1 MPDLPAKREEL
12 EARKH
17 RAAQHYAQ
25 QYDEVGREFGWRAPA
40 PALNQHPNDYRREV
54 LRDLKKI
61 YLNNHPLYK
70 IQMRGLP
77 DDILPQFETDVLT
90 AVKTEAYNPKNVP
103 LGTLKKIERLD
114 GYGKLKETV
123 FVGQE
128 SFVKLMPTYR
138 PGRRVVR
145 FLAPTDTQGRTLR
158 SINEYGGMVA

>member
-1 MPDLPAKREEL
+1 MPDLDALQSEL
-12 EARKH
+12 ARRH
-17 RAAQHYAQ
+17 HHAAQHYAA

-40 PALNQHPNDYRREV
+40 PSLNQHPNDYRRET
-54 LRDLKKI
+54 LRTLKKI

-70 IQMRGLP
+70 IQMRALP

-90 AVKTEAYNPKNVP
+90 AVKTEAFNPANVP
-103 LGTLKKIERLD
+103 LGELKKIERLD

-145 FLAPTDTQGRTLR
+145 FLAPSDTQGRTLR
-158 SINEYGGMVA
+158 SINEYGGMR